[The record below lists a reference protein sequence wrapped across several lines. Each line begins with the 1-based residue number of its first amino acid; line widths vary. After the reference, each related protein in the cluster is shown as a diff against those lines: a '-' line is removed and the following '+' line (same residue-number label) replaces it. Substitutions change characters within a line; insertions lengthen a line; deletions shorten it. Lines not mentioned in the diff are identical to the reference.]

1 MHRALAAVER
11 NTKNAVGP
19 ANKNEGGKMPE
30 HVDGGKQTVKGF
42 KAAAVDSGLKKGHNA
57 DITLIVSEVPASA
70 AGVFTA
76 NKVKAAPV
84 LLTRKHILGGTAR
97 AIIAN
102 AGNANACTGN
112 PGLEDAAHTADLV
125 GKALEVPPESV
136 LVASTGVIG
145 QRLDMDKVSRA
156 IPQLEATLAPEGIPM
171 AAQSIMTT
179 DSFPKTSSFDGM
191 AGDQP
196 YRILGLAKGAGMI
209 MPDMATMLCFIL
221 TDIDMAPDTL
231 QQALSASTL
240 KTFNRISVDGD
251 TSTNDMVLI
260 LANGMAGNRAIS
272 KKDHDRFQEGLTV
285 VMEDLARM
293 ITKDGEGATKL
304 VDVVINNALSAE
316 DALKAARTVAN
327 SSLVKTAFYGQ
338 DPNWGR
344 IMAALGRADIE
355 MDETHVDIRINDVQI
370 VSGGLGSGVEAEKQ
384 AARIMTQ
391 KEFVLSIDLNQ
402 GNHRDHIITSDLTHE
417 YININADYRT

>member
-1 MHRALAAVER
+1 MDER
-11 NTKNAVGP
+11 TT
-19 ANKNEGGKMPE
+19 
-30 HVDGGKQTVKGF
+30 TVQGF
-42 KAAAVDSGLKKGHNA
+42 KAAAVDSGLKKGHGSDMA
-57 DITLIVSEVPASA
+57 LIVSEAPASA

-102 AGNANACTGN
+102 AGNANACTGD
-112 PGLEDAAHTADLV
+112 PGLADSAHTADLV
-125 GKALEVPPESV
+125 GKALGITPESV

-145 QRLDMDKVSRA
+145 QRLDMDKISRA
-156 IPQLEATLAPEGIPM
+156 IPELKTALTPEGMPM
-171 AAQSIMTT
+171 AAQAIMTT
-179 DSFPKTSSFDGM
+179 DSFPKTGSFNGM
-191 AGDQP
+191 ADNRP

-221 TDIDMAPDTL
+221 TDIRIAPDIL
-231 QQALSASTL
+231 QEILRVATE
-240 KTFNRISVDGD
+240 KTFNRITVDGD
-251 TSTNDMVLI
+251 TSTNDMVLM
-260 LANGMAGNRAIS
+260 LANGMAGN
-272 KKDHDRFQEGLTV
+272 KGLKEKDLARFEEGLTGI
-285 VMEDLARM
+285 MEDLARM
-293 ITKDGEGATKL
+293 IAKDGEGATKL

-344 IMAALGRADIE
+344 IMAALGRAHIE
-355 MDETHVDIRINDVQI
+355 MDETCVDIRINDVQI

-384 AARIMTQ
+384 AALIMTQ

-402 GNHRDHIITSDLTHE
+402 GSYRDHIITSDLTHE